1 MKLIKRDNIDIQ
13 KWDALV
19 KRSSDDFFSYSWYLD
34 ALSENWCVITNE
46 EYSKGIAIPF
56 TSKLGVKLGYIP
68 VFSRY
73 TEWLGP
79 VMGDVFT
86 ELMNSN
92 FKGYELR
99 CKQQLGLENARLNVH
114 QEIREGGERKLGSQA
129 KRMLK
134 KAEKKEYEIV
144 ESDDYQFALN
154 LIGEELSGKFK
165 GVDQN
170 AVDRMRKLCNKALD
184 QEALKVITIEGVGAI
199 ICLVS
204 NKKTL
209 YLKGTATEEG
219 KKNGAMY
226 YLMNHAIE
234 FSLENNSVFDFG
246 GSNVGGVKQFNH
258 NLGGK
263 DVEYFGYSKDSSPFW
278 YKLLR
283 KLKHRGNY

>member
-1 MKLIKRDNIDIQ
+1 MKLVGRENIDIQ

-34 ALSENWCVITNE
+34 ALSDNWCVITNE
-46 EYSKGIAIPF
+46 ECSKGIAIPF
-56 TSKLGVKLGYIP
+56 TSKLGVNLGYIP

-79 VMGDVFT
+79 EP
-86 ELMNSN
+86 ELNAVQLIKSN
-92 FKGYELR
+92 FKGYDLR
-99 CKQQLGLENARLNVH
+99 CKQQLGLESERLNVH
-114 QEIREGGERKLGSQA
+114 QEIREGSERKLGSQA

-134 KAEKKEYEIV
+134 KAEKKEYHIL
-144 ESDDYQFALN
+144 ESGDYQFALN
-154 LIGEELSGKFK
+154 LIEDELSGKFK

-170 AVDRMRKLCNKALD
+170 AVDRLRELCNKALD
-184 QEALKVITIEGVGAI
+184 QEALKVFTIEGVGAI

-209 YLKGTATEEG
+209 YLKGTATEDG

-226 YLMNHAIE
+226 HLMNHAIE
-234 FSLENNSVFDFG
+234 FSQKNNSVFDFG
-246 GSNVGGVKQFNH
+246 GSNVDGVKQFNH

-263 DVEYFGYSKDSSPFW
+263 DVEYFAYSKDSSPFW